1 MIEKAYGKINISLD
15 IVGKRSDGY
24 HELDMIMVPVGI
36 YDTLYLKKDKEMSFV
51 SNCSL
56 RWDESNL
63 IYKAVMLMKKTF
75 SLDSNYSIRL
85 IKRIPEQAGMAGGSA
100 DCAAVMRLINKVEK
114 LCLSREELAGLGVK
128 LGADVPFCIYQEAAR
143 VKGIGE
149 KIRALPEHEK
159 YDVVIIKPD
168 KGVSTAAAFKMADE
182 GECLHPGMDKVEE
195 LYLSHG
201 ELETVMGNSLQQPA
215 ISMLPEIEDI
225 LNECKKAGFTK
236 SLMTGSGSAVF
247 ALVEKHQ
254 NVTEFIKRMK
264 KKYKFTYKTQII

>member
-51 SNCSL
+51 SNCAL

-100 DCAAVMRLINKVEK
+100 DCAAVRR
-114 LCLSREELAGLGVK
+114 S
-128 LGADVPFCIYQEAAR
+128 DSAALR
-143 VKGIGE
+143 FW
-149 KIRALPEHEK
+149 KISSE
-159 YDVVIIKPD
+159 
-168 KGVSTAAAFKMADE
+168 
-182 GECLHPGMDKVEE
+182 
-195 LYLSHG
+195 
-201 ELETVMGNSLQQPA
+201 
-215 ISMLPEIEDI
+215 
-225 LNECKKAGFTK
+225 
-236 SLMTGSGSAVF
+236 
-247 ALVEKHQ
+247 
-254 NVTEFIKRMK
+254 
-264 KKYKFTYKTQII
+264 